1 MIVVADSGSTKTDWV
16 FIDTEG
22 GKTFTLKTVG
32 FNPYFQSTDV
42 IYQTIVKE
50 FGANIE
56 ILPDV
61 KEVFYYGAGCSS
73 PEKNEVVALAL
84 KRLFSNAAIEVQH
97 DMIAASRATLK
108 NEPGIACILGT
119 GSNSCVWDGYEIND
133 NIPSHGYIFGDEG
146 SGAYLGIEL
155 LKLFL
160 NNQMSDE
167 LRAEF
172 VKEYNMDEDTILT
185 KVYRGTGPNVFLAS
199 FAKFYRNHL
208 HFPQLEQV
216 IEDAFINFFQTR
228 IVKYNNYK
236 AYKLGF
242 VGSIAFHFSDI
253 LTKVATSYGM
263 SIETVT
269 KCPIDNLVI
278 FHSKSK
284 ILNDK

>member
-22 GKTFTLKTVG
+22 GKTFTIKTVG
-32 FNPYFQSTDV
+32 FNPYFQSTDF

-56 ILPDV
+56 ILPAV

-73 PEKNEVVALAL
+73 PEKNEIVALAL
-84 KRLFSNAAIEVQH
+84 KRLFGNATVEVQH

-108 NEPGIACILGT
+108 NEPGIACIIGT
-119 GSNSCVWDGYEIND
+119 GSNSCVWDGYEIMD

-160 NNQMSDE
+160 NNQMSDA

-172 VKEYNMDEDTILT
+172 VKEYNMDEDAILT
-185 KVYRGTGPNVFLAS
+185 KVYRGTGPNVFLAT

-208 HFPQLEQV
+208 HFPELKEV
-216 IEDAFINFFQTR
+216 IENAFKKFFETR
-228 IVKYNNYK
+228 IVKYPNYK
-236 AYKLGF
+236 NYKLGF
-242 VGSIAFHFSDI
+242 VGSIAFHFNDI
-253 LTKVATSYGM
+253 LKSVADSYGM
-263 SIETVT
+263 QIETVT

-278 FHSKSK
+278 YHSRAKVF
-284 ILNDK
+284 NDK